1 MHRNYLLIL
10 LLSDLRI
17 KEAATRISQINRY
30 AKEKTMATPEL
41 RQRRDDRLKE
51 LIGKYRKRLEMM
63 RKLLKKVEKAKNVK
77 LDGGNKT

>member
-1 MHRNYLLIL
+1 M
-10 LLSDLRI
+10 S
-17 KEAATRISQINRY
+17 
-30 AKEKTMATPEL
+30 EL

-51 LIGKYRKRLEMM
+51 LIEKYRKRLEMM

>member
-1 MHRNYLLIL
+1 
-10 LLSDLRI
+10 
-17 KEAATRISQINRY
+17 
-30 AKEKTMATPEL
+30 MATPEL

-63 RKLLKKVEKAKNVK
+63 RELLKKVEKAKNVK

>member
-1 MHRNYLLIL
+1 MHRSYLSIL

>member
-1 MHRNYLLIL
+1 MHRNYLSIL

-30 AKEKTMATPEL
+30 AKEK
-41 RQRRDDRLKE
+41 RWQRREDRLKE